1 MAVAPLFA
9 QDDGKGERGKKTSE
23 SAGGFGRELLCEA
36 RVVLAYSP
44 EEAYEAYKVHEGQT

>member
-23 SAGGFGRELLCEA
+23 LAGGFGRELLREA

-44 EEAYEAYKVHEGQT
+44 EEACKVHEGQT

>member
-44 EEAYEAYKVHEGQT
+44 EEAYKVHEGQT